1 MIIKMGQQIAVILG
15 QHTAIKMLSPNS
27 SELRLEQASF
37 YAAIQVP
44 LCVIRR
50 SKTSDQALT
59 FFWETEVVCSDV
71 VRLQISG
78 CLATLVVGGSDVV

>member
-1 MIIKMGQQIAVILG
+1 MGQQIAVILG

-59 FFWETEVVCSDV
+59 FFGKPRLFAPTLFAFKSVVV
-71 VRLQISG
+71 
-78 CLATLVVGGSDVV
+78 